1 MMSIPESF
9 RRAAYGFRALRN
21 RNYRLFWFGQ
31 MVSVAGTWMQD
42 TALALLVLH
51 LTNSPFALGLTMT
64 IRYLPALFFSLYG
77 GVIADRLPKRTTLI
91 VTQTLQLVIALALA
105 ILTSTD
111 AITVEIIY
119 VMAALRG
126 LVDAVDMPTRQAFTV
141 EMAGAE
147 DLPNAVAL
155 NSAQFNTA
163 RIVGPSL
170 AALVITTAGTAVC
183 FYVNAASFL
192 AVIGAYL
199 LMRESELFSAP
210 RAARQSALRQVGQGL
225 RYAVRTPDILVILVV
240 MAAMGTFGYNFQTI
254 FPLVNEYVL
263 HGGAPGLSLLLA
275 LSAVGSVIAGLF
287 AAYAGKPSQRRLL
300 VSAGVF
306 TALLFLLGLSHW
318 RSVTWIVAFLIG
330 VASIIFMTSANT
342 RLQLVVTGEM
352 RGRVMGMYA
361 LLFVGTT
368 PIGSLLVGTLAGKNG
383 VHVPA
388 MVLEMAGVCAVGV
401 LAAVWFAWRR
411 RAPAQVGSD
420 GNAGSDGS
428 GAA

>member
-1 MMSIPESF
+1 MSIPEAF

-64 IRYLPALFFSLYG
+64 IRFLPALFLSLYG

-91 VTQTLQLVIALALA
+91 VTQTFQLVIALALA
-105 ILTSTD
+105 VLTSTD

-126 LVDAVDMPTRQAFTV
+126 LVDAIDMPTRQAFTV

-192 AVIGAYL
+192 AVIGAYV
-199 LMRESELFSAP
+199 LMREAELFPAP
-210 RAARQSALRQVGQGL
+210 RAARQGALRQVGQGL
-225 RYAVRTPDILVILVV
+225 RYAVKTPDILVILVV
-240 MAAMGTFGYNFQTI
+240 MAAIGTFGYNFSTI

-287 AAYAGKPSQRRLL
+287 TAYAGRPSQRRLL

-306 TALLFLLGLSHW
+306 TVLLFLLGLSHW
-318 RSVTWIVAFLIG
+318 RPVTWVLAFLIG
-330 VASIIFMTSANT
+330 LVSIIFMTSANT
-342 RLQLVVTGEM
+342 RLQLVVRGEM

-383 VHVPA
+383 VRVPD
-388 MVLEMAGVCAVGV
+388 MVLEMAAVCAVGV
-401 LAAVWFAWRR
+401 LVAIWFALRR
-411 RAPAQVGSD
+411 RAPTQ
-420 GNAGSDGS
+420 AGENEDADAGRT

>member
-1 MMSIPESF
+1 MISIPESI

-105 ILTSTD
+105 VLTSTD
-111 AITVEIIY
+111 AISVGIIY

-141 EMAGAE
+141 EMAGAD

-170 AALVITTAGTAVC
+170 AALVITTAGTAMC

-199 LMRESELFSAP
+199 LMREAELFPAP
-210 RAARQSALRQVGQGL
+210 RAARQGALRQVGQGL

-300 VSAGVF
+300 VSAGAF
-306 TALLFLLGLSHW
+306 TILLFLLGLSHW
-318 RSVTWIVAFLIG
+318 RPVTWTLAFLIG

-342 RLQLVVTGEM
+342 RLQLVVSGEM

-383 VHVPA
+383 VRVPA
-388 MVLEMAGVCAVGV
+388 MVLEMAAVCAVGV
-401 LAAVWFAWRR
+401 LAAVWFAVRR
-411 RAPAQVGSD
+411 RAAPQADSVGT
-420 GNAGSDGS
+420 AEK
-428 GAA
+428 

>member
-1 MMSIPESF
+1 MRSIPESV
-9 RRAAYGFRALRN
+9 RAAAHGFRALRN

-42 TALALLVLH
+42 TALALLVLN
-51 LTNSPFALGLTMT
+51 LTHSPFALGLTMT
-64 IRYLPALFFSLYG
+64 IRYLPALFFSLFG

-111 AITVEIIY
+111 AITVGIIY

-199 LMRESELFSAP
+199 LMRETELFPAP
-210 RAARQSALRQVGQGL
+210 RAARQGALRQVGQGL

-287 AAYAGKPSQRRLL
+287 AAYAGRPSQRRLL

-306 TALLFLLGLSHW
+306 TILLFLLGLSHW
-318 RSVTWIVAFLIG
+318 RPVTWTLAFLIG

-342 RLQLVVTGEM
+342 RLQLVVSGEM

-368 PIGSLLVGTLAGKNG
+368 PIGSLLVGTLAEKNG
-383 VHVPA
+383 VPL
-388 MVLEMAGVCAVGV
+388 MVLEMAAVCAVGV
-401 LAAVWFAWRR
+401 LAAVWFALRR
-411 RAPAQVGSD
+411 RAAPLADPVGT
-420 GNAGSDGS
+420 AEM
-428 GAA
+428 

>member
-1 MMSIPESF
+1 MRSIPESV
-9 RRAAYGFRALRN
+9 RAAAHGFRALRN

-42 TALALLVLH
+42 TALALLVLN
-51 LTNSPFALGLTMT
+51 LTHSPFALGLTMT
-64 IRYLPALFFSLYG
+64 IRYLPALFFSLFG

-111 AITVEIIY
+111 AIKVGIIY

-199 LMRESELFSAP
+199 LMRETELFPAP
-210 RAARQSALRQVGQGL
+210 RAARQGALRQVGQGL

-287 AAYAGKPSQRRLL
+287 AAYAGRPSQRRLL

-306 TALLFLLGLSHW
+306 TILLFLLGLSHW
-318 RSVTWIVAFLIG
+318 RPVTWTLAFLIG

-342 RLQLVVTGEM
+342 RLQLVVSGEM

-368 PIGSLLVGTLAGKNG
+368 PIGSLLVGTLAEKNG
-383 VHVPA
+383 VPL
-388 MVLEMAGVCAVGV
+388 MVLEMAAVCAVGV
-401 LAAVWFAWRR
+401 LAAVWFALRR
-411 RAPAQVGSD
+411 RAVPLADPVGT
-420 GNAGSDGS
+420 AEM
-428 GAA
+428 

>member
-1 MMSIPESF
+1 MRSIPESV
-9 RRAAYGFRALRN
+9 RAAAHGFRALRN

-42 TALALLVLH
+42 TALALLVLN
-51 LTNSPFALGLTMT
+51 LTHSPFALGLTMT
-64 IRYLPALFFSLYG
+64 IRYLPALFFSLFG

-111 AITVEIIY
+111 AITVGIIY

-199 LMRESELFSAP
+199 LMRETELFPAP
-210 RAARQSALRQVGQGL
+210 RAARQGALRQVGQGL

-287 AAYAGKPSQRRLL
+287 AAYAGRPSQRRLL
-300 VSAGVF
+300 ASAGVF
-306 TALLFLLGLSHW
+306 TILLFLLGLSHW
-318 RSVTWIVAFLIG
+318 RPVTWTLAFLIG

-342 RLQLVVTGEM
+342 RLQLVVSGEM

-368 PIGSLLVGTLAGKNG
+368 PIGSLLVGTLAEKNG
-383 VHVPA
+383 VPL
-388 MVLEMAGVCAVGV
+388 MVLEMAAVCAVGV
-401 LAAVWFAWRR
+401 LAAVWFALRR
-411 RAPAQVGSD
+411 RAAPLADPVGT
-420 GNAGSDGS
+420 AEM
-428 GAA
+428 

>member
-1 MMSIPESF
+1 MRSIPESV
-9 RRAAYGFRALRN
+9 RAAAHGFRALRN

-42 TALALLVLH
+42 TALALLVLN
-51 LTNSPFALGLTMT
+51 LTHSPFALGLTMT
-64 IRYLPALFFSLYG
+64 IRYLPALFFSLFG

-91 VTQTLQLVIALALA
+91 VTQSLQLVIALALA

-111 AITVEIIY
+111 AIKVGIIY

-199 LMRESELFSAP
+199 LMRETELFPAP
-210 RAARQSALRQVGQGL
+210 RAARQGALRQVGQGL

-287 AAYAGKPSQRRLL
+287 AAYAGRPSQRRLL
-300 VSAGVF
+300 ASAGVF
-306 TALLFLLGLSHW
+306 TILLFLLGLSHW
-318 RSVTWIVAFLIG
+318 RPVTWTLAFLIG

-342 RLQLVVTGEM
+342 RLQLVVSGEM

-368 PIGSLLVGTLAGKNG
+368 PIGSLLVGTLAEKNG
-383 VHVPA
+383 VPL
-388 MVLEMAGVCAVGV
+388 MVLEMAAVCAVGV
-401 LAAVWFAWRR
+401 LAAVWFALRR
-411 RAPAQVGSD
+411 RAVPLADPVGT
-420 GNAGSDGS
+420 AEM
-428 GAA
+428 